1 MAKAGEI
8 ATMIVTSYFDALAR
22 WDLDAAVA
30 VALR

>member
-1 MAKAGEI
+1 MATAGEI
-8 ATMIVTSYFDALAR
+8 ATMIVTSYFDPLAR